1 MTLKN
6 LHIDSSWSLFLDR
19 DGVINKR
26 IIGDYIKKWEEF
38 EFLPGVPDAIQ
49 QFTELF
55 GKLFIVT
62 NQQGIGKG
70 QMLESD
76 LENIHEKMN
85 QEIRYHGGNI
95 NKIYHSP
102 YKEEEKSVFRKPNIG
117 LARKAKIDFPG
128 IEFNKSIMAGDSISD
143 MQFGK
148 NAGMITVFINS
159 DQNVIDEN
167 KDLIDHTFPDLIS
180 FAESLNLL

>member
-6 LHIDSSWSLFLDR
+6 LNIDKTWSLFLDR

-26 IIGDYIKKWEEF
+26 IVGDYIKKWEEF

-70 QMLESD
+70 LMLETD
-76 LENIHEKMN
+76 LENIHEKMSR
-85 QEIRYHGGNI
+85 EIRHHGGNI

-102 YKEEEKSVFRKPNIG
+102 YKEEEKSVFRKPNTG
-117 LARKAKIDFPG
+117 LARKAKIDFPA
-128 IEFNKSIMAGDSISD
+128 IEFDKSIMAGDSISD

-148 NAGMITVFINS
+148 NAGMHTVFISKDDNLSTDNS
-159 DQNVIDEN
+159 E
-167 KDLIDHTFPDLIS
+167 LIDFVFPDLKS
-180 FAESLNLL
+180 FAFAII